1 MDRFS
6 KALKERIYLLSA
18 SQISNE
24 EWNFNIRGQSNKVY
38 KQILTPTKF
47 SCACPDHCLR
57 KGFCK
62 HLLFL
67 ICRVAVNQSLAKE
80 LFENNNKWNLNI
92 FNCISFLLID
102 RLKNRMENNK
112 PKEISCNAIG
122 SDCSICFE
130 EMKNGEIF
138 SQCLTTCKN
147 YFHKECIDL
156 WTNSGHNNCP
166 LCRGR
171 WITKDNVQG
180 SDDINLEI
188 SLLNESSPAIQPV
201 AQPVAEVTQVAQVV
215 QPSQPVAQHSNVDS
229 FSSSS
234 SSDDEDDYTPSVTRT
249 PIRATTDIITSY
261 NNIRIIKSFNDANI
275 KDVCSRNNIQ
285 YKNGNV
291 YYEFL
296 KAEKINNKK
305 KIILMDKRS
314 NDLFEGG
321 CARDI
326 IGISDMD
333 INADINIKPGTLPD
347 FYIFIQSTSPNRKI
361 LKNQRVIYKN

>member
-6 KALKERIYLLSA
+6 KALNERIYLLSVN
-18 SQISNE
+18 QLSNE

-67 ICRVAVNQSLAKE
+67 FCRVSLNNYLARE
-80 LFENNNKWNLNI
+80 LFLKNKTWDTEV
-92 FNCISFLLID
+92 FNTINSALID
-102 RLKNRMENNK
+102 RLKHRLESSK
-112 PKEISCNAIG
+112 PKEVNTNAIG
-122 SDCSICFE
+122 NDCSICFE
-130 EMKNGEIF
+130 EMKAGETF

-147 YFHKECIDL
+147 FFHQDCINL
-156 WTNSGHNNCP
+156 WLDSGHDTCP
-166 LCRGR
+166 LCRGE
-171 WITKDNVQG
+171 WSETAPEEV
-180 SDDINLEI
+180 DIQI
-188 SLLNESSPAIQPV
+188 SLLNSNNNDNISEPV
-201 AQPVAEVTQVAQVV
+201 LEQTPTPTATPFLPQSTT
-215 QPSQPVAQHSNVDS
+215 NIND
-229 FSSSS
+229 
-234 SSDDEDDYTPSVTRT
+234 SSDDNTDIDSIPEAILSRT
-249 PIRATTDIITSY
+249 LIVPTTDITTSY
-261 NNIRIIKSFNDANI
+261 NNIRIIKSYNDANI

-305 KIILMDKRS
+305 KIILMDKRN

-326 IGISDMD
+326 MNISTNED
-333 INADINIKPGTLPD
+333 IDINIKPGALPD
-347 FYIFIQSTSPNRKI
+347 FIIFIQSTSPNRKI
-361 LKNQRVIYKN
+361 IKNQRVIYKN

>member
-1 MDRFS
+1 MDRFT
-6 KALKERIYLLSA
+6 KALNERIYLLSA
-18 SQISNE
+18 NQLSNE

-67 ICRVAVNQSLAKE
+67 ISRVAVNQTLARV
-80 LFENNNKWNLNI
+80 LFLNKDKWNIESFNI
-92 FNCISFLLID
+92 TTVSLIG

-112 PKEISCNAIG
+112 PKEVNCNAIG
-122 SDCSICFE
+122 NDCSICFE

-147 YFHKECIDL
+147 FFHKECIDL
-156 WTNSGHNNCP
+156 WLNSGHSNCP

-171 WITKDNVQG
+171 WITKNNAQG
-180 SDDINLEI
+180 HEDINVEINLLTSNEI
-188 SLLNESSPAIQPV
+188 SAPSIPVPSISAPSIPASLPV
-201 AQPVAEVTQVAQVV
+201 LPQT
-215 QPSQPVAQHSNVDS
+215 NRNIND
-229 FSSSS
+229 
-234 SSDDEDDYTPSVTRT
+234 SSDDNTDIESITDENLSRT
-249 PIRATTDIITSY
+249 PIIPTTDVITSY
-261 NNIRIIKSFNDANI
+261 NNIRIIKSHNDANI
-275 KDVCSRNNIQ
+275 KDICSRNNIQ

-291 YYEFL
+291 YYEFI
-296 KAEKINNKK
+296 KTEKINNKK
-305 KIILMDKRS
+305 KIILMDKNS

-326 IGISDMD
+326 MNVNIDTD
-333 INADINIKPGTLPD
+333 IDIKPGTLPN
-347 FYIFIQSTSPNRKI
+347 FIIFIQSTSPNRKI